1 MSNPTETLLQLFFE
15 TSTNLIVLADTNQVI
30 VDVNA
35 AFLGQFGFDKRD
47 ITGQKTAVL
56 FAESGVGEN
65 DIFDA
70 PGFFKEGEAGHVSFP
85 TAYRKKSGDTFIGMT
100 DFDAI
105 RDQTNTVTGYILMIR
120 AGAATA
126 EREEFLKTI
135 TNLTSD
141 ASKPVHKRIEALIHT
156 TQDHLGMAATVLV
169 VCDEL
174 SGLMPNGRVVARAN
188 PSCFHP
194 DVSDED
200 LIAICLSGIVSDEA
214 QANTEQSSG
223 PFAPHLC
230 GEESLKIGTHTFGA
244 LYFLSA
250 SPGSDA
256 CCDHIP
262 DIAKILGSTIASQ
275 LKFAQQNRFL
285 ELEEARFREL
295 YRRTPAI
302 MHSIDRDGLITEVSD
317 EWLKLLDYERRD
329 VIGQPSS
336 SFLTEESRAYAVST
350 ALPEFWAKGSV
361 SRVAYTMLTRNQL
374 PVEVELSGLLRDDGT
389 SLAVMVD
396 VTERNAAQRALQ
408 QKNNALQAAN
418 EEFRQFAFVASHDLQ
433 EPLRKIR
440 SFCDLLEEAIAE
452 NNAED
457 IEYSMSV
464 VRDSAERSSRLISDL
479 LALSKAGHRGLPET
493 RFDLREALRETLES
507 LSPLFTAQNATTFLD
522 FDNEQVTG
530 DRTSF
535 LQMMHHMLGN
545 AAQYSRSETNPHVRV
560 WTGKSSSEHTLNIE
574 DNGIGINPKYHESI
588 FEPFKR
594 LHARTDYEGTGIGLA
609 ICRAIADRHGWK
621 ISVSE
626 KQNPGTVFTLHMPT

>member
-1 MSNPTETLLQLFFE
+1 MSNPTETLVQSLFE
-15 TSTNLIVLADTNQVI
+15 TSTTSIVLVDPNQVI
-30 VDVNA
+30 VEVNA
-35 AFLGQFGFDKRD
+35 AFLKKFEFEKHE
-47 ITGQKTAVL
+47 IVGQKSTVL
-56 FAESGVGEN
+56 FTANANGESN
-65 DIFDA
+65 ILDI
-70 PGFFKEGEAGHVSFP
+70 PQFFKDDEAERV
-85 TAYRKKSGDTFIGMT
+85 TLRVDYQKKSCSTFIGET
-100 DFDAI
+100 DIDAVRDQAEDLAGYVLNI
-105 RDQTNTVTGYILMIR
+105 RDDTKKI
-120 AGAATA
+120 
-126 EREEFLKTI
+126 
-135 TNLTSD
+135 
-141 ASKPVHKRIEALIHT
+141 P
-156 TQDHLGMAATVLV
+156 
-169 VCDEL
+169 
-174 SGLMPNGRVVARAN
+174 
-188 PSCFHP
+188 
-194 DVSDED
+194 
-200 LIAICLSGIVSDEA
+200 
-214 QANTEQSSG
+214 G
-223 PFAPHLC
+223 P
-230 GEESLKIGTHTFGA
+230 E
-244 LYFLSA
+244 
-250 SPGSDA
+250 
-256 CCDHIP
+256 
-262 DIAKILGSTIASQ
+262 IASQ
-275 LKFAQQNRFL
+275 LELAQQNQPL
-285 ELEEARFREL
+285 EFEEARFREL
-295 YRRTPAI
+295 YRRTPAT

-336 SFLTEESRAYAVST
+336 SFLADESREYAVST

-452 NNAED
+452 NNLED
-457 IEYSMSV
+457 INYSMSV

-507 LSPLFTAQNATTFLD
+507 LSPMFTAQNATTSLD

-545 AAQYSRSETNPHVRV
+545 AAQYSRSETNPHIRV

-574 DNGIGINPKYHESI
+574 DNGIGISPKYHESI

-626 KQNPGTVFTLHMPT
+626 KQNPGTVFTLHMPL